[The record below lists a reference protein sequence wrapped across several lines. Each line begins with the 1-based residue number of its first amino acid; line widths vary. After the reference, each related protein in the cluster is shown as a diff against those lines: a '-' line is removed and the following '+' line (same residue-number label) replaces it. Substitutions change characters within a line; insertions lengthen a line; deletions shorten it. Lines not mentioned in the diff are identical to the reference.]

1 MATTTEVQVQYSLF
15 DEKKEQDPPYSVEA
29 PPSPRPGPGPDP
41 GPPPLLS
48 PSKRRAKAA
57 GSAGLSELSKQLRIL
72 QAKNEAQ
79 SVDINRLE
87 RQLRILAELQGISVA
102 DLRKALEDAC
112 ANEAFG
118 ELQHRVAKLRL
129 ELEAATLA
137 KRAELRKDAAAPHIA
152 NLELR
157 VGELEEVEEKQQ
169 AEIHHLYDELRHE
182 RARATRLESEGEQ
195 HKKDA
200 QDYLERWKKEQ
211 ARAARLEAN
220 FQEQLQKLRDEQARK
235 LQEAAE
241 QHAKANTNRNKDM
254 DMDIDMDNENS
265 QGSSSAASISPEMAA
280 EYERMVQ
287 LLKQK
292 EQELRQ
298 LQAMLKAEQDK
309 WEQQMKETDG
319 QARQAQMNMKVDQ
332 DKMALTIEE
341 LQDADSQSEL
351 RLAQFKARFAVQ
363 DERIQDMEQQ
373 LNSLYTAF
381 ELLKEDFDAEGTKRA
396 ALACN
401 LDEADAEIA
410 RQVNDME
417 KRKSQGGLR
426 LGDSAEE
433 GTLSPRNSHFSQQA
447 GVPRMISTP
456 TTVASSPGMMSP
468 SPSSTNP
475 RSSFST
481 STPTARAVDTTPL
494 AATRAYASPQ
504 RTPTTWQIIFPE
516 NRASN
521 RSLTSSIAPPF
532 SHTNGVQISGTLLV
546 KSNSMVRKWK
556 SKHSRLSLQGN
567 HYRLELGDTK
577 SFMIGFG
584 ISTVEY
590 YANHPLSFVIHT
602 NPFDS
607 DAPVIHA
614 AAVNEEDYHRWMAAL
629 TKATSGGDYQGVD
642 AQVMPPR
649 RLEATPGSPRT
660 TSGYMRGFSSNG
672 SQTSGTISAENQE
685 AADLERAL
693 AISKTQL

>member
-1 MATTTEVQVQYSLF
+1 MATITEVQVQYSF
-15 DEKKEQDPPYSVEA
+15 DEKKEDPPSVEA
-29 PPSPRPGPGPDP
+29 RPGPSPGPGPS
-41 GPPPLLS
+41 LS

-72 QAKNEAQ
+72 QAQNEAQ

-118 ELQHRVAKLRL
+118 EMQHRVAKLRL

-169 AEIHHLYDELRHE
+169 AEIHHLYEELRHE

-220 FQEQLQKLRDEQARK
+220 FQEQLQTLRDEQARK

-241 QHAKANTNRNKDM
+241 QHAKANSNSNSNND
-254 DMDIDMDNENS
+254 NS
-265 QGSSSAASISPEMAA
+265 QASSSAASISPEMAA
-280 EYERMVQ
+280 EYERMMQ

-309 WEQQMKETDG
+309 CQQQMKETDG

-332 DKMALTIEE
+332 DKMALTIKE

-381 ELLKEDFDAEGTKRA
+381 ELLKEDIDAEDTKRA

-401 LDEADAEIA
+401 LNEADAEIA

-417 KRKSQGGLR
+417 KRKSQGGLG
-426 LGDSAEE
+426 LGAYAEE
-433 GTLSPRNSHFSQQA
+433 GTMSPRKSPSSQQA

-456 TTVASSPGMMSP
+456 TTVASSPGMTSP
-468 SPSSTNP
+468 SPASTNP
-475 RSSFST
+475 GLSFST
-481 STPTARAVDTTPL
+481 STPTARAVDTPVAT
-494 AATRAYASPQ
+494 TRAYASPQ
-504 RTPTTWQIIFPE
+504 RTPTTWQLILPE
-516 NRASN
+516 NRSSN
-521 RSLTSSIAPPF
+521 RSFTSSIAPPF
-532 SHTNGVQISGTLLV
+532 SHTNGAQISGTLLV

-556 SKHSRLSLQGN
+556 PKHSRLFLQGN

-602 NPFDS
+602 NPFDP
-607 DAPVIHA
+607 DAHVIHA
-614 AAVNEEDYHRWMAAL
+614 AAINEEDYHRWMAAL

-660 TSGYMRGFSSNG
+660 TSGYLRGFSSNE
-672 SQTSGTISAENQE
+672 SQTSGISAEDQE

>member
-1 MATTTEVQVQYSLF
+1 MATTTEVQVQYSF
-15 DEKKEQDPPYSVEA
+15 DEKKEQDPPSLEA
-29 PPSPRPGPGPDP
+29 PLSPRPGPDPDTDP
-41 GPPPLLS
+41 GPAPLLS

-118 ELQHRVAKLRL
+118 EMQHRVAKLRL

-137 KRAELRKDAAAPHIA
+137 KRVELRKDAAAPHIA

-169 AEIHHLYDELRHE
+169 AEIHHLYEELRHE

-241 QHAKANTNRNKDM
+241 QHTKANRNKDK
-254 DMDIDMDNENS
+254 DKDNDKDNS

-401 LDEADAEIA
+401 LNEADAEIA

-417 KRKSQGGLR
+417 KRKSQSGLG
-426 LGDSAEE
+426 LGASAEE
-433 GTLSPRNSHFSQQA
+433 GTMSPRKSPFSQQA

-456 TTVASSPGMMSP
+456 TTAASSPGMMSP

-475 RSSFST
+475 GSSFST
-481 STPTARAVDTTPL
+481 STPTARAVDTTPVS
-494 AATRAYASPQ
+494 ATRAYASPQ
-504 RTPTTWQIIFPE
+504 RTPTTWQLIFPE
-516 NRASN
+516 NRSSN

-556 SKHSRLSLQGN
+556 SKHSRLFLQGN

-607 DAPVIHA
+607 DAPIIHA

-660 TSGYMRGFSSNG
+660 TSGYMRGFSGNE
-672 SQTSGTISAENQE
+672 SQTSGTISAEDQE